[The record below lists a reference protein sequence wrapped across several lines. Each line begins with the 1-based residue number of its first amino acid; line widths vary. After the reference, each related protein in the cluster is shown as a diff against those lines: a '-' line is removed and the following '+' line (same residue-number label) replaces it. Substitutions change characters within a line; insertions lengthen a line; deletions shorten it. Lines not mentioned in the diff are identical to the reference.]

1 MTYCKDCRTEF
12 MVEADDPCPRCGR
25 YLGGAR
31 MGQRAEVARPE
42 QPAQSA
48 QAEASE
54 QADQADQVEE
64 QVEQVAQP
72 DAGGWGALRF
82 RAVAW
87 TWWLCVL
94 FNPFAVLLELSFF
107 HGARRGWLAEIV
119 LVMGWSSGWWI
130 HLLPLLVAYRW
141 TVLVGAALGAW
152 AMWQRLRGLGWN
164 GAWSLACLAP
174 WLLVEFMVLRGFA
187 AAVLLTLNSAVVLA
201 LGLRWGEVGECVPAH
216 WPQVAWRVVLVMW
229 GMPTL
234 IVVMGMLGFP
244 TSVWV
249 QCVVMMVIV
258 MAVITILSKTSQRA
272 AEERARAAAQQPP
285 AAPAPIDEPPRPA
298 QQVQTTLDAVADGR
312 ASLFMR
318 LVWVIPVLIGWGLLG
333 LMVFAGSG
341 ESIWIWVKW
350 MVMGVLLGS
359 VYVWFEKMHQRVAQT
374 WRPAGESTVPASSP
388 APKAALEGEPNRLA
402 GEERTTVDAVANGCA
417 SLFARLVLLVVLAIP
432 ALIGFAGLAFSQGK
446 SHEALLWFLYLSVFA
461 PPFCCLLTP
470 YDELS
475 ALLREHPR
483 FWKVWLWW
491 VMPAVALFFLLGG

>member
-12 MVEADDPCPRCGR
+12 MVAEDDPCPRCGR

-94 FNPFAVLLELSFF
+94 LNPFAVLLALSFF
-107 HGARRGWLAEIV
+107 HGARQGWLAKIV
-119 LVMGWSSGWWI
+119 LVMGWSSDWWI

-258 MAVITILSKTSQRA
+258 MAVIAILSKTSRRA
-272 AEERARAAAQQPP
+272 AEDRAQAAQERARRQARLAQTAQPAAAQQLSASPSAPSAVWTPTLSAVDADASAAMP
-285 AAPAPIDEPPRPA
+285 AFVPAPAPIDELFRPRRA
-298 QQVQTTLDAVADGR
+298 TQVLAED
-312 ASLFMR
+312 
-318 LVWVIPVLIGWGLLG
+318 I
-333 LMVFAGSG
+333 AG
-341 ESIWIWVKW
+341 
-350 MVMGVLLGS
+350 
-359 VYVWFEKMHQRVAQT
+359 
-374 WRPAGESTVPASSP
+374 
-388 APKAALEGEPNRLA
+388 
-402 GEERTTVDAVANGCA
+402 GCA
-417 SLFARLVLLVVLAIP
+417 SLIARGMLLAVLAIP
-432 ALIGFAGLAFSQGK
+432 ALFGFAVLAFSQGDPVTP
-446 SHEALLWFLYLSVFA
+446 LLWFLYLSVFV
-461 PPFCCLLTP
+461 PIVVCCVFMPFDVLDGLMR
-470 YDELS
+470 D
-475 ALLREHPR
+475 HPR
-483 FWKVWLWW
+483 FCVLWLLW
-491 VMPAVALFFLLGG
+491 VILAVGLFLWAIIQPHSFRIFLSVFGGGYY

>member
-31 MGQRAEVARPE
+31 KGQRAEAEQPE
-42 QPAQSA
+42 QPAQPA

-64 QVEQVAQP
+64 QVEQVAQS
-72 DAGGWGALRF
+72 DTGGWGALRF

-94 FNPFAVLLELSFF
+94 LNPFAVLLALSFF
-107 HGARRGWLAEIV
+107 HGARQGWLAKIV
-119 LVMGWSSGWWI
+119 LVMGWSSDWWI

-201 LGLRWGEVGECVPAH
+201 LGLRWGEVGERVPAH
-216 WPQVAWRVVLVMW
+216 WPQVAWRVVLGMW

-258 MAVITILSKTSQRA
+258 MAVIAILSKASQRA
-272 AEERARAAAQQPP
+272 AEERAWAAQERARQQALLAQMAQPAAQTAAVSSALEDALPADDAAAFMLTPVVAP
-285 AAPAPIDEPPRPA
+285 KPAPP
-298 QQVQTTLDAVADGR
+298 DAWD
-312 ASLFMR
+312 SN
-318 LVWVIPVLIGWGLLG
+318 VIPS
-333 LMVFAGSG
+333 LM
-341 ESIWIWVKW
+341 
-350 MVMGVLLGS
+350 
-359 VYVWFEKMHQRVAQT
+359 
-374 WRPAGESTVPASSP
+374 
-388 APKAALEGEPNRLA
+388 
-402 GEERTTVDAVANGCA
+402 
-417 SLFARLVLLVVLAIP
+417 ARGMLLVVLAVP
-432 ALIGFAGLAFSQGK
+432 ALIGFAGLVFSQGK
-446 SHEALLWFLYLSVFA
+446 SHEALLWFLYLSVFV
-461 PPFCCLLTP
+461 PPFVCLLTP
-470 YDELS
+470 DDALS
-475 ALLREHPR
+475 ALLRGHPW
-483 FWKVWLWW
+483 FWKLWLLW
-491 VMPAVALFFLLGG
+491 AVLAVGLFLWAMKDPHAFHIFLSVFGGGYY